1 MTPDPSAAGR
11 AAPLAGMLV
20 LDLGQIYNGPYCGW
34 LLGRL
39 GARVV
44 KVESPRGDLVR
55 QRTRDPRGP
64 WSHLMLNG
72 GKELVV
78 LDLRSA
84 GGRDVFLRLVEQAD
98 VVVENFSAGA
108 MDRLG
113 LGYDVL
119 AARNPRVVLASSTGF
134 GTTGPYASLAAMDLS
149 VQAMSG
155 LIDATGFPDGP
166 PVKAGA
172 AITDF
177 LAGTHL
183 AAGVLAALLERE
195 RSGQGQQVECAMLDA
210 AVISMCSALSA
221 VVDRGPETP
230 RRTGN
235 RHPALSVSP
244 YNVYRAADGW
254 LAINCPS
261 QAHWE
266 ALADAMSQPELMD
279 DPRFVDPV
287 ARTKTMDEL
296 DAVVEA
302 WTSRHTRAELLD
314 RLAAHGVPCGPVRTA
329 TEVLADEHLHRRGA
343 LVEVDDP
350 VRGRVPMF
358 TTPIRLST
366 VEQTTPAPAPDLGA
380 QTRAVLEDLLGLDE
394 QALDELAADGAVG
407 PPR

>member
-1 MTPDPSAAGR
+1 MTTDPSITGR

-72 GKELVV
+72 GKESVV
-78 LDLRSA
+78 LDLRSVV
-84 GGRDVFLRLVEQAD
+84 GRDVFLRLVEQAD

-134 GTTGPYASLAAMDLS
+134 GTTGPYADLAAMDLS
-149 VQAMSG
+149 VQAMCG

-195 RSGQGQQVECAMLDA
+195 RSGRGQQVECAMLDT

-221 VVDRGPETP
+221 VVDRGPNTP

-261 QAHWE
+261 QGHWE
-266 ALADAMSQPELMD
+266 ALAGAMGRPELVD
-279 DPRFVDPV
+279 DHRFRDPV
-287 ARTKTMDEL
+287 ARTEGMDEL
-296 DAVVEA
+296 DEVVES
-302 WTSRHTRAELLD
+302 WTRQYTREELLD
-314 RLAAHGVPCGPVRTA
+314 WLAAAGVPCGPVHTA
-329 TEVLADEHLHRRGA
+329 TEVLADEHLHQRGT

-350 VRGRVPMF
+350 VRGPVPMP

-366 VEQTTPAPAPDLGA
+366 VRQVVPAPAPDLGA
-380 QTRAVLEDLLGLDE
+380 QTRTVLTDLLGLDE
-394 QALDELAADGAVG
+394 QALDDLAAGGTVG